1 MADDNARLAELRT
14 LDTLTKSLSAASDS
28 LGRSLTSAFSK
39 GIVEGR
45 RFEDVLRGIGRSMSE
60 TLLRTA
66 VQPLSSGL
74 ASLFAAGAK
83 NLGGALAGQLGGAG
97 APRVTP
103 FAAGGVIASPAY
115 FPVGRGLGVMGEAGA
130 EAILP
135 LARGAD
141 GRLGVRSEGQAAR
154 PLSVTVQVSTPD
166 AESFRRS
173 EAQVAAAIA
182 RAVARGSRA
191 L

>member
-74 ASLFAAGAK
+74 ASLFAVGAK
-83 NLGGALAGQLGGAG
+83 SLGGALAGQLGGAG
-97 APRVTP
+97 AARVTP
-103 FAAGGVIASPAY
+103 FAAGGVISSPAY

-154 PLSVTVQVSTPD
+154 PLSVNVQVSTPD
-166 AESFRRS
+166 AESFRR
-173 EAQVAAAIA
+173 
-182 RAVARGSRA
+182 
-191 L
+191 